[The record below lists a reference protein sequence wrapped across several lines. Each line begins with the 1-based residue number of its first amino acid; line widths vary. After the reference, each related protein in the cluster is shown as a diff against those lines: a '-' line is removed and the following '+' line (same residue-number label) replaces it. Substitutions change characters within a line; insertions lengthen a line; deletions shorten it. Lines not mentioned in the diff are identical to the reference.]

1 MTQFKITDWCDFV
14 RGVAETQ
21 QGAEM
26 RRELEAGEAPSRM
39 IDMLSLVAEVGRLDS
54 ALEIPEHAVR
64 VAKAAGSLARPHHSP
79 EAAGERGLGK
89 LLRYLPFSITFDSF
103 SEPALAGTRSLQGAD
118 RRLSVEAEAYKID
131 LRVEHDTEP
140 QSTVVVGQLLR
151 RTPGAEGEGA
161 EWVGSEDP
169 MPDIPVLAL
178 EAGQIVGRSRTGRF
192 GEFQAEGL
200 PNSALSLC
208 LLVGTDECIELPLD
222 R

>member
-1 MTQFKITDWCDFV
+1 MTRFKITDWCDFV
-14 RGVAETQ
+14 RGVADPQ
-21 QGAEM
+21 QGADM
-26 RRELEAGEAPSRM
+26 RRELEAGDAPSRM
-39 IDMLSLVAEVGRLDS
+39 IDMLSLVAEVGQLDS

-64 VAKAAGSLARPHHSP
+64 VAKAAGSLARPQDRP
-79 EAAGERGLGK
+79 ETADETGLGK

-103 SEPALAGTRSLQGAD
+103 AEPALAGTRSLQGAD

-151 RTPGAEGEGA
+151 RSPGAEREGT
-161 EWVGSEDP
+161 EWTDAEDP
-169 MPDIPVLAL
+169 MQDIPVLAL
-178 EAGQIVGRSRTGRF
+178 EAGRIVGRSKTGRF

-200 PNSALSLC
+200 PNEALSLC